1 MEAELDMRAR
11 EVEAE
16 KQDIERRLRRLLT
29 RLPSVRAAG
38 EPSPSPSPSPSR
50 SATTTPPLAVEVAS
64 PVPCCQS

>member
-64 PVPCCQS
+64 PVPC